1 MLGLALGT
9 AHSIL
14 ESPPLRATCHAQVQ
28 TSGVDKKKIST
39 ESMPVVYP
47 RLVVHML
54 LAAFCPPATGSE
66 EELEGAMAMAMSM
79 SQIICTR
86 PASILRSTA
95 APNPETN
102 STKKIETESKAKAGG
117 PHEDASILPVVQVCS
132 SPRFAA
138 SGKNWSRVRGRGGKA
153 EIERAWEN
161 VAAACVVGVSL
172 VFVGNVGT
180 ADAVEMAAGRFVSF
194 PWEQAK
200 AQAQTQEE
208 PQRGTCATC
217 IGVVDDTLGA
227 CSATTNCV
235 SSFDD
240 RSSSCLWIVHSP
252 NVFL

>member
-1 MLGLALGT
+1 
-9 AHSIL
+9 
-14 ESPPLRATCHAQVQ
+14 
-28 TSGVDKKKIST
+28 
-39 ESMPVVYP
+39 
-47 RLVVHML
+47 
-54 LAAFCPPATGSE
+54 
-66 EELEGAMAMAMSM
+66 MAM

-95 APNPETN
+95 APYPETN
-102 STKKIETESKAKAGG
+102 STTKIETESIAKAGG
-117 PHEDASILPVVQVCS
+117 PLEDASILPVVRVC

-138 SGKNWSRVRGRGGKA
+138 SGKNWTRVRVRGGKA
-153 EIERAWEN
+153 EFERAWEN

-172 VFVGNVGT
+172 VFVGNVAT
-180 ADAVEMAAGRFVSF
+180 ADAVDMAAGRFVTF

-200 AQAQTQEE
+200 ALTQEE

-240 RSSSCLWIVHSP
+240 RSSCL
-252 NVFL
+252 

>member
-1 MLGLALGT
+1 
-9 AHSIL
+9 
-14 ESPPLRATCHAQVQ
+14 
-28 TSGVDKKKIST
+28 
-39 ESMPVVYP
+39 
-47 RLVVHML
+47 
-54 LAAFCPPATGSE
+54 
-66 EELEGAMAMAMSM
+66 MAM

-102 STKKIETESKAKAGG
+102 STKKIETEST
-117 PHEDASILPVVQVCS
+117 SILPVVQVY

-138 SGKNWSRVRGRGGKA
+138 SGKNWTRVRVQGGKA
-153 EIERAWEN
+153 EFERAWEN

-172 VFVGNVGT
+172 VFVGNVAT
-180 ADAVEMAAGRFVSF
+180 ADAVDMAAGRFVSF

-200 AQAQTQEE
+200 AQTSQEE

-240 RSSSCLWIVHSP
+240 RSSLFTLLTSSFK
-252 NVFL
+252 NA

>member
-1 MLGLALGT
+1 
-9 AHSIL
+9 
-14 ESPPLRATCHAQVQ
+14 
-28 TSGVDKKKIST
+28 
-39 ESMPVVYP
+39 
-47 RLVVHML
+47 
-54 LAAFCPPATGSE
+54 
-66 EELEGAMAMAMSM
+66 MAM

-102 STKKIETESKAKAGG
+102 STKKIGTESIAKAGG

-132 SPRFAA
+132 PRFAA
-138 SGKNWSRVRGRGGKA
+138 SGKNWTRGRVRGGKA
-153 EIERAWEN
+153 EFERAWEN

-172 VFVGNVGT
+172 VFVGNVAT
-180 ADAVEMAAGRFVSF
+180 ADAVDMAAGRFVSF

-200 AQAQTQEE
+200 AQTTQEE

-240 RSSSCLWIVHSP
+240 RCSCVQIDCSLSSITSSFK
-252 NVFL
+252 NA